1 MRGRRL
7 PTALQLGYGLGDT
20 GIVHV
25 LDAQR
30 LQQLTELRLV
40 QVRAR
45 RYVLTVSLVL
55 AASGG
60 LTAADGARTAR

>member
-7 PTALQLGYGLGDT
+7 PTALPLGYGVGDT

-30 LQQLTELRLV
+30 LQQLTELSLV
-40 QVRAR
+40 QAGAQ
-45 RYVLTVSLVL
+45 RYACQAIWFSRP
-55 AASGG
+55 AA
-60 LTAADGARTAR
+60 A

>member
-1 MRGRRL
+1 MASAT
-7 PTALQLGYGLGDT
+7 P

-40 QVRAR
+40 QAGAQ
-45 RYVLTVSLVL
+45 RYV
-55 AASGG
+55 
-60 LTAADGARTAR
+60 

>member
-7 PTALQLGYGLGDT
+7 PTALQLGYGVGDT

-30 LQQLTELRLV
+30 LQQLTELSLV
-40 QVRAR
+40 QAGAQ
-45 RYVLTVSLVL
+45 RY
-55 AASGG
+55 A
-60 LTAADGARTAR
+60 